1 MSTKV
6 SIQRVTSAALLF
18 GLAMV
23 IAAPSALAADAGT
36 SAAAQASDK
45 DKPKITEETPYVT
58 SPKNVVDTMLRM
70 AGVRS
75 NDFVIDLGSGDG
87 RIVITAALEY
97 KARGI
102 GIEYDRTLVK
112 LANKNASIAG
122 VSDRATFLEQDIFKS
137 DFSQASV
144 VTMYL
149 LPQYNAVL
157 QPALLALKPGTRIV
171 SHDYG
176 IGDWEPEAK
185 EVIPAPEKTV
195 GLKKESVIL
204 FWVVP
209 ARLQGRWTSTVQ
221 TRQGAT
227 TVEFD
232 IKQKNQRIEGTAK
245 LRGKEWPIER
255 AYINGTYVSF
265 RVGEGD
271 DTLLFSGHA
280 ASSRING
287 QVVLSNNR
295 NLRWRALKTATT
307 K

>member
-1 MSTKV
+1 MNMP
-6 SIQRVTSAALLF
+6 SIRRYTAATALL
-18 GLAMV
+18 GLVFTAG
-23 IAAPSALAADAGT
+23 ILPAQAADD
-36 SAAAQASDK
+36 AA

-70 AGVRS
+70 AGVRA

-87 RIVITAALEY
+87 RIVITAADEL

-102 GIEYDRTLVK
+102 GIEYDPNLVK
-112 LANKNASIAG
+112 LAKKNAKIAG
-122 VSDRATFLEQDIFKS
+122 VSDRAVFLEQDIFKS
-137 DFSQASV
+137 DFSQATV
-144 VTMYL
+144 ITIYL

-157 QPALLALKPGTRIV
+157 QPSLLALKPGTRIV

-185 EVIPAPEKTV
+185 EVIQVPEKKV

-204 FWVVP
+204 YWVVP
-209 ARLQGRWTSTVQ
+209 ARLQGSWTSTVQ
-221 TRQGAT
+221 TLNGAKT
-227 TVEFD
+227 LEFN
-232 IKQKNQRIEGTAK
+232 IRQKNQRFEGTAK
-245 LRGKEWPIER
+245 MGGKEWPIER
-255 AYINGTYVSF
+255 PYINGTYVSF
-265 RVGEGD
+265 RIGEGD

-280 ASSRING
+280 ASAHING

-295 NLRWRALKTATT
+295 NLRWRAQKAAGA

>member
-1 MSTKV
+1 MNNPSF
-6 SIQRVTSAALLF
+6 RRLAAATLLL
-18 GLAMV
+18 GLSLASLP
-23 IAAPSALAADAGT
+23 AGAADAEP
-36 SAAAQASDK
+36 A

-70 AGVRS
+70 AGVRA

-87 RIVITAALEY
+87 RIVITAAQEL

-102 GIEYDRTLVK
+102 GIEYDPNLVK
-112 LANKNASIAG
+112 LAKKNAQIAG

-144 VTMYL
+144 ITMYL

-185 EVIPAPEKTV
+185 EVIQVPEKKV
-195 GLKKESVIL
+195 GLRKESVIL
-204 FWVVP
+204 YWVVP
-209 ARLQGRWTSTVQ
+209 ARLQGQWTSTVQ
-221 TRQGAT
+221 TLNGAKT
-227 TVEFD
+227 LEFD
-232 IKQKNQRIEGTAK
+232 IRQKNQHFEGTAR
-245 LRGKEWPIER
+245 LDGKEWPIER
-255 AYINGTYVSF
+255 PYINGTYVSF
-265 RVGEGD
+265 RIGEGD

-280 ASSRING
+280 ASAHING

-295 NLRWRALKTATT
+295 NLRWRAQKAVSA
-307 K
+307 KSSS